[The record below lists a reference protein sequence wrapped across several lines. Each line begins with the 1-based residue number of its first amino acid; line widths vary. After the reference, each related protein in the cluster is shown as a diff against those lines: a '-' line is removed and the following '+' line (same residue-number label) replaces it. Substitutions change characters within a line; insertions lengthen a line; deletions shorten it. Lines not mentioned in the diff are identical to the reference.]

1 MRGALL
7 LVGSLLAF
15 NSSVAAKP
23 NIIIFLADDMGWN
36 DVGYHNPGVSTP
48 NIDRLAKNGIELDRF
63 YVNSLCSPTRASLM
77 SGLFVTSHGVLAPVQ
92 SHKTNGMPLD
102 IKILPEFL
110 KDLGYS
116 THMVGKWHLGHAN
129 RAYWP
134 QNRGF
139 DSFYGSL
146 GGGAGY
152 FNHIWDGG
160 LDLQSNGNTV
170 FNATHLTYLVRDE
183 SLRVI
188 EERTEK
194 PFFLFA
200 SFNAPHAPIESVA
213 QDPSSADYHEPN
225 GRKTYLEMIRE
236 LDDVIGSVLSALE
249 VAEILEDTLIIFAS
263 DNGGQEPQSFIFN
276 YFLPIAREAFAS
288 NDPLRADKGKNL

>member
-170 FNATHLTYLVRDE
+170 FNATPYNVIKFAYHFEICFPAIGLMIVR
-183 SLRVI
+183 
-188 EERTEK
+188 T
-194 PFFLFA
+194 
-200 SFNAPHAPIESVA
+200 
-213 QDPSSADYHEPN
+213 
-225 GRKTYLEMIRE
+225 
-236 LDDVIGSVLSALE
+236 
-249 VAEILEDTLIIFAS
+249 
-263 DNGGQEPQSFIFN
+263 
-276 YFLPIAREAFAS
+276 
-288 NDPLRADKGKNL
+288 